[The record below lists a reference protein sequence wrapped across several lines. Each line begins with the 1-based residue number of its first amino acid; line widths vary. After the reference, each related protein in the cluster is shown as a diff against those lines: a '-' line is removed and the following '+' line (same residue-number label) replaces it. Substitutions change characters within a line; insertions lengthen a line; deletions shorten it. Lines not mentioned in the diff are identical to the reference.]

1 MDTKIKID
9 VSKLTDLEFDGIDM
23 NDYPDFVDAFLSNA
37 YYIDRDL
44 TDEELDYIND
54 NEYEFVNE
62 NAYDSLF

>member
-1 MDTKIKID
+1 MKID
-9 VSKLTDLEFDGIDM
+9 LKKLTDLEFDGIDM

-54 NEYEFVNE
+54 NEYDFVNE

>member
-1 MDTKIKID
+1 MKID
-9 VSKLTDLEFDGIDM
+9 LKKLTDLEFDGIDM